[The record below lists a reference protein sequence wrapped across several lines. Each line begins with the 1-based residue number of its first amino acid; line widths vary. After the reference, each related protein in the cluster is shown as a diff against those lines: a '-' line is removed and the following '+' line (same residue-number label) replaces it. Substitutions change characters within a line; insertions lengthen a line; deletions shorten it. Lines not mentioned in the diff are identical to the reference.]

1 MSRWPGN
8 AQREQ
13 TTFGELNRGQLMSR
27 VHSTGNQTTEM
38 QLARLLRKARLT
50 GWRRHSPLP
59 GRPDFVWPKM
69 KLAVFR
75 RRMFLAR
82 PQLQE
87 SHLKD
92 QRGSV
97 AGQNSENPDPGP
109 ARESSTP
116 SIGLEGYPYLGV
128 PVGQSPSSL
137 SATNKAQTLREHHI
151 RCIRMQYYAILR
163 NTETTRVKV
172 ATQGVAR

>member
-69 KLAVFR
+69 KVAVFVDGCFWHGHNCRNLTSKTNAEAWRDKIARTQTRDR
-75 RRMFLAR
+75 RANRQLRRLGWKVIRIWECRLAR
-82 PQLQE
+82 
-87 SHLKD
+87 
-92 QRGSV
+92 
-97 AGQNSENPDPGP
+97 
-109 ARESSTP
+109 
-116 SIGLEGYPYLGV
+116 V
-128 PVGQSPSSL
+128 PHHC
-137 SATNKAQTLREHHI
+137 LRRIKHK
-151 RCIRMQYYAILR
+151 L
-163 NTETTRVKV
+163 
-172 ATQGVAR
+172 